1 MQKTARRI
9 EPVFNKLV
17 GLTSESLPNRL
28 VIITG
33 DKGGVGKSTFARG
46 LLHTYLSNE
55 EFPIVFEADKSNP
68 NIERFYGNSGLTI
81 EKTDVTDANKLDK
94 FVDKLEAHITSV
106 INEDV
111 INDSGEITS
120 QSSKILIDLPAQ
132 SNQFLFKFIEDMDLF
147 STLENRLKMRTTIA
161 VVISRVQDCVT
172 QLESL
177 YKVAGSSVD
186 YLIVKNAFYGGE
198 EDFRRY
204 NDSAIRRRMF
214 AEGNCIC
221 EIIMP
226 ELIEHA
232 FDFIDENNLTFSD
245 AMKAG
250 KLSVEGR
257 TIGWTKN
264 LYEAME
270 RAFPLLGF
278 KN

>member
-1 MQKTARRI
+1 MLKTANRI
-9 EPVFNKLV
+9 EPMFNKLV
-17 GLTSESLPNRL
+17 GLTLPTLPNRL
-28 VIITG
+28 LIITG

-81 EKTDVTDANKLDK
+81 EKTDVTNANTLDK

-106 INEDV
+106 IN
-111 INDSGEITS
+111 DSPEITS

-132 SNQFLFKFIEDMDLF
+132 SNQFFFKFIEDMDLF
-147 STLENRLKMRTTIA
+147 STLENRLKMRTTMV
-161 VVISRVQDCVT
+161 VVISRVFDCVT

-186 YLIVKNAFYGGE
+186 YLIVKNAFYGE
-198 EDFRRY
+198 EQHFRRY

-214 AEGNCIC
+214 AEGNCMC

-245 AMKAG
+245 AMTAG

-264 LYEAME
+264 LYEAIA